1 MRCADRPRELLTTD
15 APDGAEAHG
24 MNTAG
29 CINNPRI
36 LLYSLDPR
44 RSRMLYPNLCTD
56 NWRVI
61 GTSDRIE
68 ALAAVKNRG
77 IDLAILHTPLDESVD
92 TDLPNILRG
101 VSPMPY
107 LPVIVI
113 AVDAEAAQRA
123 RFLNC
128 GADDVICEQA
138 PCDEVKARMAAM
150 LRIKELYDRLSAS
163 RSALEQALQR
173 ERKLMGRLRRDNER
187 LQKMCVTDPLT
198 HVQNV
203 RSFDQILDHEFKA
216 AKRYGNALS
225 FLMLDIDHFKVVNDT
240 HGHPSGD
247 YVLKELAVILNQSV
261 RESDVVARA
270 GGEEFCVLL
279 PKAGAKDALRFAER
293 VRKHVYGRKFI
304 VYGQRIHIT
313 VSIGIATFPADA
325 EITEPTMLS
334 YCADQALLVAKETGR
349 DRVVVF
355 GELPRAMRLRIR
367 AGCRATGRSAT
378 DAADFAP
385 DDQPAVEAAV

>member
-1 MRCADRPRELLTTD
+1 
-15 APDGAEAHG
+15 

-44 RSRMLYPNLCTD
+44 RSKTLYPNLCTD

-68 ALAAVKNRG
+68 ALAAVRNRG

-92 TDLPNILRG
+92 TDLPNILRSI
-101 VSPMPY
+101 SPMPY
-107 LPVIVI
+107 LPVIII

-128 GADDVICEQA
+128 GADDVICEQT
-138 PCDEVKARMAAM
+138 PRDEVKARMVAM

-163 RSALEQALQR
+163 RSALEQALER
-173 ERKLMGRLRRDNER
+173 ERKLMGRLRQDNER
-187 LQKMCVTDPLT
+187 LQEMCVTDPLT

-247 YVLKELAVILNQSV
+247 YVLKELTVILKQSV
-261 RESDVVARA
+261 RESDVVART
-270 GGEEFCVLL
+270 GGEDFSVIL
-279 PKAGAKDALRFAER
+279 PKADTQDAARFAER
-293 VRKHVYGRKFI
+293 IREEVYARKFT
-304 VYGQRIHIT
+304 VYGQDIHVTI
-313 VSIGIATFPADA
+313 SIGVATFPADA
-325 EITEPTMLS
+325 EITSAEMLV
-334 YCADQALLVAKETGR
+334 YFADQALLTAKDTGR
-349 DRVVVF
+349 DRVVAVRD
-355 GELPRAMRLRIR
+355 LAMEVRQRLRR
-367 AGCRATGRSAT
+367 QHVQMEAMESERDREDLSAVLET
-378 DAADFAP
+378 H
-385 DDQPAVEAAV
+385 E